1 MRKALIVI
9 LLAFAAVVGFMLYNR
24 TDSRAAQSAGG
35 TGARPSGAGPG
46 MGGAGAFARP
56 PLTVEVAK
64 AARATIAEQILV
76 VGNLIGAAT
85 VEVVPKVSGRLRSVA
100 VRLGDPVRQGQVI
113 ALVEDQ
119 EIQEQVKQ
127 AEASFEVARATVRQ
141 READLTL
148 ARSNLERSRSLFN
161 RQLLPQQTL
170 DDTEARYQAAAA
182 QLDLARAQ
190 FEQARA
196 RLEEL
201 RITLANTRIVSPVD
215 GFVGRRHLDPGA
227 FVGPNSPVAS
237 VVDIRTVRLVVNLVE
252 KDLRRVEAGTP
263 AVTEVDAYPGEQF
276 IGRVARVAPVLD
288 PATRT
293 AEIEVEIP
301 NPAFRLKPG
310 MYARSRLTIGR
321 RENALVVP
329 RNAVVDVEGRRGV
342 FVFDAAARQAR
353 FRPVD
358 VGLQDDRQAE
368 ILGGLDDGQTVITTG
383 AAALRDGDPVLL
395 PGMGGPGGPG
405 GRPGGA
411 GRPAA
416 GRPAGA
422 GSESPGAAA
431 APGQAPRAR

>member
-9 LLAFAAVVGFMLYNR
+9 LLAFAAGAGLMLYNR

-35 TGARPSGAGPG
+35 TGTRPSGGGPG

-422 GSESPGAAA
+422 GSESPGAAV